1 MTLDA
6 FDAAA
11 ATYDVDFTDSAVGR
25 AQREQVWRALAPLLA
40 GPPQRVLELNCGTGA
55 DAVHMAQAG
64 HTVLATDRSP
74 AMIAATRAM
83 VQRAG
88 LAQRVRTA
96 PLDLM
101 APALPAGEGPFDLVL
116 SDLGGLN
123 CIDVDGLA
131 RVGRFVASVL
141 GPGGRF
147 VAVLMADRCLLE
159 TIYYLLRAQ
168 PSSAFRRW
176 TRDAVDVPVGEGT
189 VPTWYHPPSTL
200 RHAFGP
206 SFILEDLRP
215 IGLFVPPGYLGPR
228 VRHRPRLLHLLGRM
242 DRFFAQASGLARLG
256 DHVLIQFRRSA

>member
-1 MTLDA
+1 MDA

-40 GPPQRVLELNCGTGA
+40 GPSLRVLELNCGTGA

-74 AMIAATRAM
+74 AMIAATRVH

-96 PLDLM
+96 PLDLT
-101 APALPAGEGPFDLVL
+101 APALPEAEGPFDLVL

-123 CIDVDGLA
+123 CIDVDDLG

-141 GPGGRF
+141 RPGGRF

-159 TIYYLLRAQ
+159 TTYFLLRAR

-176 TRDAVDVPVGEGT
+176 TRKAINVPVGGGT

-200 RHAFGP
+200 RQVFGP

-215 IGLFVPPGYLGPR
+215 IGLFVPPGYLEPL

-242 DRFFAQASGLARLG
+242 DRYFSRASGLARLG